1 MPHLEEVESADV
13 DIPPVPSIWRD
24 RDFVRLWSAGTISI
38 FGSLIGRTALPFVA
52 ILTLGAGAI
61 EVSALRSLELL
72 AGLLVG
78 LIAGAWVDR
87 IRRRP
92 IMIGADLGRA
102 VLLGSIPVAAMIGVL
117 GLWQLF
123 AVAFLTAILTTF
135 FDLADRAYLPTL
147 VPADR
152 LVPANSALTASS
164 SAAEFTG
171 FGISGFL
178 VQLLTAPIAVAIDA
192 VSFVVSA
199 VLIRTIRRPE
209 PPPPPRADRE
219 PMLREIRD
227 GLHLVAS
234 SPVLRA
240 LALAGAFSHF
250 VWGVFGAVYILF
262 ATRELGLGPA
272 AIGLIAGVGGASS
285 FVGAVLVGPLVR
297 RFGIGRTLLVG
308 MAGFGIGSAFIPLAP
323 AGAILLGAVCL
334 VGQQLVADGAAT
346 TYDIVDMSVRQSIVG
361 DRLLGRVNATIRT
374 SSVLLQL
381 GGTVMAGVVGELLG
395 LRAAFWIGLVGA
407 VLAFLAVWLS
417 PLRSMRGVPTS
428 PFGPAIAGDA
438 IPITE

>member
-1 MPHLEEVESADV
+1 VNT
-13 DIPPVPSIWRD
+13 PPIRSIWRD

-52 ILTLGAGAI
+52 ILTLGAGAL

-78 LIAGAWVDR
+78 LVAGAWVDR

-102 VLLGSIPVAAMIGVL
+102 ILLGSIPVAAIVGVL
-117 GLWQLF
+117 GFPQLF
-123 AVAFLTAILTTF
+123 VVAFLTAVLTTF

-152 LVPANSALTASS
+152 LLPANSALTASS
-164 SAAEFTG
+164 SAAEFSG

-192 VSFVVSA
+192 ASFVVSA
-199 VLIRTIRRPE
+199 VLIRAIRRPE

-219 PMLREIRD
+219 PMAREIRD
-227 GLHLVAS
+227 GLSLVIG

-240 LALAGAFSHF
+240 IALAGAFSHF

-272 AIGLIAGVGGASS
+272 AIGLIAGIGGLSS

-297 RFGIGRTLLVG
+297 RVGIGPTLLAG

-323 AGAILLGAVCL
+323 AGAVLIGAACL

-346 TYDIVDMSVRQSIVG
+346 AYDIVDMSVRQSIVG

-381 GGTVMAGVVGELLG
+381 GATVMAGVVGELLG
-395 LRAAFWIGLVGA
+395 LRVALWIGLVGA
-407 VLAFLAVWLS
+407 VLGFLSIWFS
-417 PLRSMRGVPTS
+417 PLRSMRDVPTV
-428 PFGPAIAGDA
+428 PLGPAVAGDA
-438 IPITE
+438 VPITE

>member
-1 MPHLEEVESADV
+1 LEGVESADV
-13 DIPPVPSIWRD
+13 DTPPVPSLWRD

-52 ILTLGAGAI
+52 ILTLGAGAL

-78 LIAGAWVDR
+78 LFAGAWVDR

-102 VLLGSIPVAAMIGVL
+102 VLLASIPVAAIAGVL

-152 LVPANSALTASS
+152 LISANSALTASS

-192 VSFVVSA
+192 ASFVVSA

-209 PPPPPRADRE
+209 PSPPAQADRE
-219 PMLREIRD
+219 SMVHEIRE
-227 GLHLVAS
+227 GLRLVAA

-240 LALAGAFSHF
+240 IALASAFSHF
-250 VWGVFGAVYILF
+250 VWGVFGAVYIVF
-262 ATRELGLGPA
+262 ATQEIGLGPA
-272 AIGLIAGVGGASS
+272 AIGLIAGVGGLSS
-285 FVGAVLVGPLVR
+285 FAGAVLVGPLVR
-297 RFGIGRTLLVG
+297 RVGIGRTLLLG
-308 MAGFGIGSAFIPLAP
+308 TAGFGIGSAFIPLAP
-323 AGAILLGAVCL
+323 SGSIL
-334 VGQQLVADGAAT
+334 VGAALLVAQQLVADGAAT
-346 TYDIVDMSVRQSIVG
+346 AHDIVDMSVRQSIVG

-381 GGTVMAGVVGELLG
+381 GATVMAGVVGELLG
-395 LRAAFWIGLVGA
+395 LRVALWIGLSGA
-407 VLAFLAVWLS
+407 VLAFLSIWFS
-417 PLRSMRGVPTS
+417 PLRSMREVPS
-428 PFGPAIAGDA
+428 APLGPAVAGA
-438 IPITE
+438 EVPLTE

>member
-1 MPHLEEVESADV
+1 MSTFPG
-13 DIPPVPSIWRD
+13 PSIWRD

-52 ILTLGAGAI
+52 ILTLGAGAL
-61 EVSALRSLELL
+61 EVSTLRSLELL

-102 VLLGSIPVAAMIGVL
+102 VLLVSIPVAAIVGVL

-123 AVAFLTAILTTF
+123 VVAFLAAILTTF

-152 LVPANSALTASS
+152 LVAANSALTASS
-164 SAAEFTG
+164 SAAELAG

-192 VSFVVSA
+192 ASFIASA
-199 VLIRTIRRPE
+199 IFIQSIRRPE
-209 PPPPPRADRE
+209 PPAPPQADRE
-219 PMLREIRD
+219 PMRREIRD
-227 GLHLVAS
+227 GLRLVAG
-234 SPVLRA
+234 SPVLRSIA
-240 LALAGAFSHF
+240 LASASSHF
-250 VWGVFGAVYILF
+250 VWGVFGAIYIVF
-262 ATRELGLGPA
+262 ATQELGLGPA
-272 AIGLIAGVGGASS
+272 AIGLIAAVGGLSS
-285 FVGAVLVGPLVR
+285 FLGAILVGPLVR
-297 RFGIGRTLLVG
+297 RLGIGRTLLFG
-308 MAGFGIGSAFIPLAP
+308 AAGFGIGSAFIPLAP
-323 AGAILLGAVCL
+323 TGAVL
-334 VGQQLVADGAAT
+334 VGAALLVAQQLVADGAAT
-346 TYDIVDMSVRQSIVG
+346 AYDIVDMSVRQSIVG

-381 GGTVMAGVVGELLG
+381 GATIMAGIVGELVG
-395 LRAAFWIGLVGA
+395 LRVALWIGLTGA
-407 VLAFLAVWLS
+407 VLAFLAVWFS
-417 PLRSMRGVPTS
+417 PLRSIREVPGALL
-428 PFGPAIAGDA
+428 GPALAGGEVLLA
-438 IPITE
+438 E